1 MQAIEMPAQTSVQR
15 AHDALLEAM
24 PEGAS
29 HDSATCPLCQSGIH
43 REAEKEVAHVSEETP
58 KNVYTE
64 DQHFAL
70 LTAAVERETAELST
84 AKGEL
89 EAQVASL
96 TESQTELQTR
106 VDALEAEKA
115 SLTAARDEAVKE
127 FEDFKADLAEKAE
140 VEARKADRIAA
151 IKAANSDLDDEY
163 FTDERVNRWAEMADE
178 QFAVVL
184 EAIETSAAAAKKK
197 NKSDGDAEDKVDGGA
212 DEMKEKARET
222 AAFKGGDAPS
232 AGGGFNVTQ
241 FLQSTGKMPAS
252 KS

>member
-1 MQAIEMPAQTSVQR
+1 MS
-15 AHDALLEAM
+15 D
-24 PEGAS
+24 
-29 HDSATCPLCQSGIH
+29 
-43 REAEKEVAHVSEETP
+43 ETP

-70 LTAAVERETAELST
+70 LTAAVERETASLAT
-84 AKGEL
+84 AKEEL

-96 TESQTELQTR
+96 TESQTEYQTR
-106 VDALEAEKA
+106 VDALEAEIA

-197 NKSDGDAEDKVDGGA
+197 KNKSDGDAEDKVDGGA
-212 DEMKEKARET
+212 DEVNEKARET
-222 AAFKGGDAPS
+222 AAFKGGTSPTS
-232 AGGGFNVTQ
+232 GEGFAVTQ
-241 FLQSTGKMPAS
+241 FLRSTGKMPAG
-252 KS
+252 K